1 MAFNPSSGGEEAAIP
16 RSLWASFRNGEE
28 IESEGTS
35 SSGVSYSV
43 SKSCETRWGEVV
55 VDV

>member
-1 MAFNPSSGGEEAAIP
+1 MT
-16 RSLWASFRNGEE
+16 GEE

-43 SKSCETRWGEVV
+43 SKSCEARRNEVA
-55 VDV
+55 VDA

>member
-1 MAFNPSSGGEEAAIP
+1 MT
-16 RSLWASFRNGEE
+16 GEE